1 MTPVLIVL
9 AALLLDQLFGEP
21 RHHPLAGFGRWAVR
35 VELRCRD
42 ALKFGHASRVPG
54 VVALLAATIPP
65 VIMAVWLSGL
75 DSIGGLFSL
84 VVLML
89 CIGARSLADHIAPI
103 ENALLVD
110 DLSAARAAVSQVVSR
125 DSQQMTAA
133 EVCRAGCETLLENG
147 NDALFATLFW
157 FLIGGAPLALLH
169 RLVNTLD
176 ALWGYRTA
184 EYYYF
189 GWAAARLDDLMAWV
203 PARLT
208 ALSYCLVGNYRD
220 GWRCW
225 QTQAA
230 ECASPNGGPVMAAGA
245 GALNIQL
252 GGEVYYHGESTWRP
266 RLGTDTEVKVGDLA
280 RVIDLLRRSLLVWL
294 GVIVVGG
301 WFFA

>member
-1 MTPVLIVL
+1 MTPVLIIL

-21 RHHPLAGFGRWAVR
+21 RHHPLVGFGRWAAR
-35 VELRCRD
+35 VESRCRND
-42 ALKFGHASRVPG
+42 LKFGSSSRLPG

-65 VIMAVWLSGL
+65 VILAGWLSSL

-84 VVLML
+84 GLLTVCL
-89 CIGARSLADHIAPI
+89 GARSLADHIAPV
-103 ENALLVD
+103 EKALLAD
-110 DLSAARAAVSQVVSR
+110 DLSAARTAVGQVVSR
-125 DSQQMTAA
+125 DSQQMTSA

-176 ALWGYRTA
+176 ALWGYRTP

-208 ALSYCLVGNYRD
+208 ALSYCLVGDYRQ
-220 GWRCW
+220 GRRCW

-230 ECASPNGGPVMAAGA
+230 DCASPNGGPVMAAGA
-245 GALNIQL
+245 GALNIRL
-252 GGEVYYHGESTWRP
+252 GGQVRYHGEPSWRP
-266 RLGTDTEVKVGDLA
+266 QLGSDTEVVVGDLA
-280 RVIDLLRRSLLVWL
+280 RTITLLWRSLLVWL
-294 GVIVVGG
+294 GVIIVGG
-301 WFFA
+301 GLFA